1 MYAPFCYIV
10 QVLLKEPGDMSQFV
24 RGHVASTT
32 LPPYLSHLFDHLPLT
47 LPLSLSLPLSLLIFV
62 PQVNGFEVYDP
73 EEAVLLFLEQ
83 DQDITL
89 TVARKI
95 KVSSR
100 GPQVHVGTCRYSTCV
115 VRTTK
120 NAIFKIT
127 KMAQN

>member
-1 MYAPFCYIV
+1 
-10 QVLLKEPGDMSQFV
+10 MSQFV

-32 LPPYLSHLFDHLPLT
+32 LPPYLSHLFNHF
-47 LPLSLSLPLSLLIFV
+47 SLSLPSSPSLSLLIFV

-100 GPQVHVGTCRYSTCV
+100 RPQLHVGTCSYSTCV
-115 VRTTK
+115 VRITK
-120 NAIFKIT
+120 NTIFKNRQYT
-127 KMAQN
+127 KTAQN